1 MALISTGKYL
11 KREDVTEEGTSH
23 KIVSCSQQQLSMGD
37 GQSET
42 KWVLTLGELKPLI
55 LNATNIRRCVAAF
68 GTQETDEWIG
78 RSIIVYDDPEIE
90 FGGKIVGGVRLR
102 AVPKKT
108 APKPKPKAEPVVDDD
123 DESPV
128 PF

>member
-11 KREDVTEEGTSH
+11 KREDVTEDGTSH

-42 KWVLTLGELKPLI
+42 KWVLALAELKPLI
-55 LNATNIRRCVAAF
+55 LNATNIRRLVAAF
-68 GTQETDEWIG
+68 GTQETDDWVG
-78 RSIIVYDDPEIE
+78 RSIVVYDDPEIE
-90 FGGKIVGGVRLR
+90 FGGKIVGGVRLK
-102 AVPKKT
+102 AVPKK
-108 APKPKPKAEPVVDDD
+108 AAKPKAAPVADDD
-123 DESPV
+123 DESAV